1 MGKFGRA
8 LLYAD
13 LLVTSAFGLLLPLL
27 AVVITERISDATLLQ
42 VGYAVAVYAV
52 AKALTQLLVA
62 RYSGESSAIKL
73 RLKILAIGGVL
84 LTLVPL
90 AYLFVGSVMML
101 FVVQALWG
109 IGEALVAPAWFSLF
123 NQSLPEARESRA
135 WQWRETV
142 GLILTGLAAMAG
154 GWLANVGNYG
164 LLFIGMTMLTG
175 LASWFSIRLYRAE
188 EGGRHLSIRSD
199 TD

>member
-1 MGKFGRA
+1 MA
-8 LLYAD
+8 IYAAAKAITQLILARYGD
-13 LLVTSAFGLLLPLL
+13 ESSSVKMRLKLLV
-27 AVVITERISDATLLQ
+27 
-42 VGYAVAVYAV
+42 
-52 AKALTQLLVA
+52 
-62 RYSGESSAIKL
+62 
-73 RLKILAIGGVL
+73 IGGIL

-90 AYLFVGSVMML
+90 VYLFISNVIML
-101 FVVQALWG
+101 FIAQALWG

-142 GLILTGLAAMAG
+142 GLILTGLAAIAG

-164 LLFIGMTMLTG
+164 LLFIGMAFLIG
-175 LASWFSIRLYRAE
+175 LASWFSIRLYRSE
-188 EGGRHLSIRSD
+188 EEGRHLSIRSS